1 MSQHSDLR
9 SFGHDAGPTVADAM
23 TRSPITIA
31 AEATV
36 ADAVARLADA
46 HVSALAVVNPHGK
59 LVGVLSTH
67 DVLAA
72 EAEADDE
79 AARELL
85 RRDTMVRDLMT
96 APAITIGPDLP
107 LREAALEMEYADIHR
122 LFVEEQGRLVGV
134 VSMSDINRAYA
145 RQR

>member
-1 MSQHSDLR
+1 MTHQDR
-9 SFGHDAGPTVADAM
+9 TFARPNEPTVADAM
-23 TRSPITIA
+23 TRSPISIA
-31 AEATV
+31 AEASIG
-36 ADAVARLADA
+36 DAIARMAES

-59 LVGVLSTH
+59 LIGVLSTH

-72 EAEADDE
+72 EAETDDD
-79 AARELL
+79 AALELL

-96 APAITIGPDLP
+96 APAITITPDLP
-107 LREAALEMEYADIHR
+107 LKEAALEMEYADIHR
-122 LFVEEQGRLVGV
+122 LFVEENGRLVGV